1 MKQVKLNL
9 SENLKNVAKGTKET
23 LLKDKDTKL
32 IGSGVAGAIT
42 AILSIAS
49 GNGLGKAAFDGVKW
63 FGINYLLNTIAFTAI
78 DAAVDAA
85 NSADA
90 VDAAFSVN
98 AEDVQTED

>member
-9 SENLKNVAKGTKET
+9 SENLKNVAETAKET

-32 IGSGVAGAIT
+32 ISSGVTGAIT

-49 GNGLGKAAFDGVKW
+49 GNGLGKAVFDGVRL
-63 FGINYLLNTIAFTAI
+63 FGINYLFNTITFTAI
-78 DAAVDAA
+78 DAVIDAA
-85 NSADA
+85 NTADA

-98 AEDVQTED
+98 AEDVQTEN